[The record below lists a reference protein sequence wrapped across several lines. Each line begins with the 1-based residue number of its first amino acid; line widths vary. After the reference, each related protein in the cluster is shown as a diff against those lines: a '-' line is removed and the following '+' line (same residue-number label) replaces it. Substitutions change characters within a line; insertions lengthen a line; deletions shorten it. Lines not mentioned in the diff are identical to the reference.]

1 MTKQFLQ
8 EYVEASPSE
17 RMLKEALVDKT
28 EAEIL
33 RAYELQCFYDVVEKN
48 LYRMKEVGLSSD
60 GSSSAQRMH
69 ITYAINSFEPM
80 MTTSTPG
87 SFPRP
92 ILMHREQEQH
102 IDLSLAEYYKNQRLL
117 EIFIRWL
124 SLANYATNEN
134 IAKVILNTPAIV
146 MLGFTQ
152 EEIERTYEKTQRA

>member
-17 RMLKEALVDKT
+17 RKLKEALVDKT

-48 LYRMKEVGLSSD
+48 LYHMKEVGLSSD
-60 GSSSAQRMH
+60 GSPSVQRMH
-69 ITYAINSFEPM
+69 ITYAIDSFEPM

-87 SFPRP
+87 SFSSP
-92 ILMHREQEQH
+92 IVMHREQEQH
-102 IDLSLAEYYKNQRLL
+102 IDLSLAEYYRNQRLL
-117 EIFIRWL
+117 EIFIGWL

-134 IAKVILNTPAIV
+134 VFKVILNTSAIA

>member
-17 RMLKEALVDKT
+17 RKLKEALVDKT

-60 GSSSAQRMH
+60 GSPSAQRMH
-69 ITYAINSFEPM
+69 ITYAIDSFEPM

-102 IDLSLAEYYKNQRLL
+102 IDLSLAEYYRNQRLL

-124 SLANYATNEN
+124 SLANYATEN
-134 IAKVILNTPAIV
+134 IAKVILNTPAIA